1 MSILV
6 FFDNRLPSRTTIC
19 LLSVSLSFSSLCL
32 LLRENDIHRR
42 RSVYS
47 CTTGRTN
54 WWPLSLSMCIMYYTM
69 CTAANCSLFLFLKE
83 KKKRMQHFSLSAS
96 FSFAFSFCYTAR
108 SIMEANVCRL
118 YLSMNRNKSTRI

>member
-83 KKKRMQHFSLSAS
+83 KKRECNTSLS
-96 FSFAFSFCYTAR
+96 
-108 SIMEANVCRL
+108 L
-118 YLSMNRNKSTRI
+118 PLSHLPFLFVTLFDQLSRQTYAGYIYQ